1 MLKLKDA
8 KHIRARIALNLIS
21 LGKDASGNTMATYKT
36 THIRIYTAQPQ
47 NSTIKK
53 QFYLEELYIY
63 PVKFLQSKRSAGP
76 FHGVDGSNRLG
87 VLKSNEML
95 SETEYG
101 LSLANYTLPDSTFP
115 ALGTGGFSLIQSTQN
130 ISADYTQGQYSF
142 SRGHKQ
148 YELCNHLGNVLVTIQ
163 DRKWGFQNNTGNYAD
178 YYLAYIQTTTDYY
191 AFGSTITERSASFGE
206 KYRYGFNNQEHDG
219 ELGDYYS
226 FEYRL
231 HDARLGRFLSMDPLY
246 FEYVNQSVYVFAGNG
261 PLQFIDRQGLGIYP
275 SNYFQQTEFYTIY
288 KKMLANDQLAV
299 NHYLQEYNNN
309 ENNLYL
315 GTLDSENENDLT
327 TDILQS
333 APALTVFSG
342 SNDYVLINQ
351 YSAFYLAIEG
361 GEDINGAIP
370 TFKFNEIGQA
380 TALIHEFYFHA
391 KNNSKGHLI
400 TIDMFDEAFTALK
413 DYIKVGMAQEVTDE
427 IVASLLLSGVGAQLN
442 SEQYQELL
450 DKVNEKYSK
459 TLTKADV
466 LKLFSE
472 NAGELYYAN
481 PDELN
486 DANLT
491 SDGPLT
497 DPKTKQKVEQTY
509 LTDECK

>member
-1 MLKLKDA
+1 
-8 KHIRARIALNLIS
+8 
-21 LGKDASGNTMATYKT
+21 
-36 THIRIYTAQPQ
+36 
-47 NSTIKK
+47 
-53 QFYLEELYIY
+53 
-63 PVKFLQSKRSAGP
+63 
-76 FHGVDGSNRLG
+76 
-87 VLKSNEML
+87 
-95 SETEYG
+95 
-101 LSLANYTLPDSTFP
+101 
-115 ALGTGGFSLIQSTQN
+115 
-130 ISADYTQGQYSF
+130 
-142 SRGHKQ
+142 
-148 YELCNHLGNVLVTIQ
+148 
-163 DRKWGFQNNTGNYAD
+163 
-178 YYLAYIQTTTDYY
+178 
-191 AFGSTITERSASFGE
+191 
-206 KYRYGFNNQEHDG
+206 
-219 ELGDYYS
+219 
-226 FEYRL
+226 
-231 HDARLGRFLSMDPLY
+231 
-246 FEYVNQSVYVFAGNG
+246 
-261 PLQFIDRQGLGIYP
+261 
-275 SNYFQQTEFYTIY
+275 
-288 KKMLANDQLAV
+288 MLANDQLAV

-361 GEDINGAIP
+361 GEDINVAIP